1 MSALGRPLSDHP
13 SGASGNGEDRIQCL
27 RVWDPPEFC
36 LMFFWYV
43 YSSVDRCPTGLRTS
57 AYPPSAPLLTFLL
70 VPRHPFLTP
79 ILHFTSAALLSHL
92 AASFQQLVKDRMLLS
107 AEVMREYDKRFVYK
121 KLFAPKVDRMVQT
134 EEGSCD

>member
-1 MSALGRPLSDHP
+1 
-13 SGASGNGEDRIQCL
+13 
-27 RVWDPPEFC
+27 
-36 LMFFWYV
+36 MFFWYV
-43 YSSVDRCPTGLRTS
+43 RSSIRSLSDCLSTS
-57 AYPPSAPLLTFLL
+57 AYPPSAPLLTSLL

-79 ILHFTSAALLSHL
+79 LLHFTSAALLSHL

-134 EEGSCD
+134 EEGTC